1 MGERE
6 SNERAP
12 VDAAFAL
19 LLALDRHWP
28 GTTEHKC
35 SPETITP
42 PAMNGRKEHTDV
54 EGTTFY
60 YDEAGQ
66 LTGRRY
72 SARSYLEHPPQRK
85 WH

>member
-1 MGERE
+1 MKGEPIT
-6 SNERAP
+6 AL
-12 VDAAFAL
+12 DAATPLCSPAGRQGRGASEFY
-19 LLALDRHWP
+19 R
-28 GTTEHKC
+28 